1 MLPEPGVFH
10 FPWEISSVQ
19 EGAAVRTYGRLRDLI
34 ASIRN
39 PEVSEA
45 VLSSQHLSVQYDITV
60 HTAFVEPFLP
70 SLHSHYI
77 VLGDVERTEGD
88 GVMVRARVLNCVD
101 GINLALLQQAIV
113 EQRRYLQERDEHA
126 SHLKIY

>member
-19 EGAAVRTYGRLRDLI
+19 EGAAVRTYGRLL
-34 ASIRN
+34 SYQ

-113 EQRRYLQERDEHA
+113 EQRRYLQERDGEA
-126 SHLKIY
+126 PVQPTAQ